1 MGGCVGVRAEESDCE
16 VRPMLRSALASYIAA
31 GKERAISVR

>member
-1 MGGCVGVRAEESDCE
+1 MGGGGGVRAEESDCE
-16 VRPMLRSALASYIAA
+16 VRPVLRGALASYIAA